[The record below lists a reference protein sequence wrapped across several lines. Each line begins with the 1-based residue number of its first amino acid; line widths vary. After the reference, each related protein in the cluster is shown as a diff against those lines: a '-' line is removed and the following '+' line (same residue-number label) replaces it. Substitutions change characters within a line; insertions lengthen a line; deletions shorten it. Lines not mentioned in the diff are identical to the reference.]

1 MYFCVTVEAV
11 EALGRKVIEEVKV
24 ADPQEVLSMLM
35 HEGGLE
41 ISSADATVKALVT
54 TIPPN
59 LKKLDPE
66 LHRE

>member
-1 MYFCVTVEAV
+1 
-11 EALGRKVIEEVKV
+11 
-24 ADPQEVLSMLM
+24 MLM

-66 LHRE
+66 LHRELNYVTYNVD